1 MTLIEA
7 FAAGLPVIASGH
19 GSIAEIV
26 RDGVTG
32 RHFPPGDVAQLIDA
46 VLALADDRVKRAAL
60 GEAARTTFERTYTA
74 EHNYE
79 QLSRVYE
86 SALQRRRA
94 AA

>member
-1 MTLIEA
+1 
-7 FAAGLPVIASGH
+7 
-19 GSIAEIV
+19 
-26 RDGVTG
+26 
-32 RHFPPGDVAQLIDA
+32 
-46 VLALADDRVKRAAL
+46 VKRAAL

-74 EHNYE
+74 ELNYE